1 MKANNEK
8 KIYLNIWNPD
18 TDTEEWREFA
28 IDEID
33 ELYEMEIIDEDM
45 IGAAMNEDLF
55 DKTMQ
60 RLEGKTFTMSQ
71 IVSEYMEIANI
82 NELRIR

>member
-18 TDTEEWREFA
+18 TNEEEWREFA

-33 ELYEMEIIDEDM
+33 ELYESEIIDEDM
-45 IGAAMNEDLF
+45 IGAAMDEELF

-60 RLEGKTFTMSQ
+60 RFEGKTFTMSE
-71 IVSEYMEIANI
+71 IVSEYMDVANI
-82 NELRIR
+82 SELRIR